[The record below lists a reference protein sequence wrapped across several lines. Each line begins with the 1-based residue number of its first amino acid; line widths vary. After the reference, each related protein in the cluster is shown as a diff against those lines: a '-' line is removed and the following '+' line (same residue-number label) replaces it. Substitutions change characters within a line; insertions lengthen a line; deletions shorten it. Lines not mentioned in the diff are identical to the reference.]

1 MEELQRHLARLVEE
15 LTGLVPSLAE
25 RPRLQA
31 VDDYRELVKMLT
43 DDANHY
49 TTEYY
54 NDLSPRIP
62 FVAQAY
68 VDRTLESRLEAAARY
83 ALSDA
88 VDNAASQLERTGV
101 RAIHDASRSTL
112 ISNVE
117 REGGKWLRIPSE
129 HSCGWCRILGTRGPV
144 YRSEHAACASHDKCK
159 CRVAVE
165 RPGMTVLRPRYMR
178 SWNNE
183 YDKFRREVIALGQQ
197 PNLDNIANAWNR
209 SIRAELRTQG
219 IDDSHLRVA

>member
-1 MEELQRHLARLVEE
+1 M
-15 LTGLVPSLAE
+15 
-25 RPRLQA
+25 
-31 VDDYRELVKMLT
+31 MLT

-54 NDLSPRIP
+54 DDLVPRSN
-62 FVAQAY
+62 FMAKAHT
-68 VDRTLESRLEAAARY
+68 DGTLADRLEAAARY
-83 ALSDA
+83 ALSEA
-88 VDNAASQLERTGV
+88 VGDAASQLERTGT

-112 ISNVE
+112 IANVD
-117 REGGKWLRIPSE
+117 REGGRWLRIPSE

-165 RPGMTVLRPRYMR
+165 RPGMTVMRPRYMR

-183 YDKFRREVIALGQQ
+183 YDKFRREVIRSGQD
-197 PNLDNIANAWNR
+197 PNMDNIANAWNR

-219 IDDSHLRVA
+219 IDDSHVRVA